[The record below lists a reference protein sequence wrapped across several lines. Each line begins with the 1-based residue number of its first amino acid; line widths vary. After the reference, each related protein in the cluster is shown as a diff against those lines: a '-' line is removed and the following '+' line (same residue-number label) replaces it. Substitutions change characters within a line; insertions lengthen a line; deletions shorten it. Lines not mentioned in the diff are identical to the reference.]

1 MNILTFY
8 GDIAAFGRAIE
19 FYSLAKVCGKK
30 GSLGYWLSR
39 IEVWAVARI
48 VVLIGLFQL
57 QFIQFGLVLP
67 PNNGRFWAD
76 NIHDDNLI
84 ASFLQPAAGEIER
97 LLRTDAPETTERMPI
112 DINLPLAPLFKI
124 QERIAHLFQVE
135 VTAIIADRRRGKVD
149 RTEATI
155 GFIQL
160 VEGMLCRLIA
170 VGNRCNY
177 PIFEMITHVMAID
190 FCVDGHTFGNSL
202 KVFHSPSEVNAPHR
216 FDKNG

>member
-1 MNILTFY
+1 MNVLTFY
-8 GDIAAFGRAIE
+8 GDVAAFGRAIE
-19 FYSLAKVCGKK
+19 FYSLAKICGKK
-30 GSLGYWLSR
+30 GSLGYRLSR

-57 QFIQFGLVLP
+57 QFIQFRLVLP
-67 PNNGRFWAD
+67 PNNGRFRAD
-76 NIHDDNLI
+76 NVHDDDFI
-84 ASFLQPAAGEIER
+84 ASFLQPAAREIER
-97 LLRTDAPETTERMPI
+97 LLRPDTPETTERMPI
-112 DINLPLAPLFKI
+112 DIDLTLAPLFKI

-160 VEGMLCRLIA
+160 VEGLLCRFMA
-170 VGNRCNY
+170 VGNRCNH
-177 PIFEMITHVMAID
+177 PILEMITHIMAID
-190 FCVDGHTFGNSL
+190 LCVDGHTFGNSL
-202 KVFHSPSEVNAPHR
+202 KVFHGPSEVNAPHR